1 MKKTILKYLTLITTL
16 ASAIL
21 MFFKWFTI
29 SIPGLEA
36 ETHSFF
42 TIPKLITD
50 ASGVL
55 STYAGKSSTVMII
68 LLGGI
73 LEYMCVLSAGLSVCG
88 IWKNCIRE
96 KKSRFIF
103 SGQII
108 SLCLHFLAA
117 LVMLGA
123 NTIFNSIL
131 GISNLI
137 YPTIWYALSFASPIC
152 SLLCLRFFNIALVSA
167 VVHKKNDRVNTDD
180 TDPSDEQ
187 TYENE

>member
-29 SIPGLEA
+29 SIPGLDA

-42 TIPKLITD
+42 TIPDLLAD
-50 ASGVL
+50 AAGVL
-55 STYAGKSSTVMII
+55 STYAGKSSAVMII

-88 IWKNCIRE
+88 IWKNCIKE

-117 LVMLGA
+117 LVMIGT
-123 NTIFNSIL
+123 NIIFNSII

-137 YPTIWYALSFASPIC
+137 YPTIWYILSFASPVC
-152 SLLCLRFFNIALVSA
+152 SLLCLRFFNIALSDVEEYT
-167 VVHKKNDRVNTDD
+167 KDDQTD
-180 TDPSDEQ
+180 
-187 TYENE
+187 ENE